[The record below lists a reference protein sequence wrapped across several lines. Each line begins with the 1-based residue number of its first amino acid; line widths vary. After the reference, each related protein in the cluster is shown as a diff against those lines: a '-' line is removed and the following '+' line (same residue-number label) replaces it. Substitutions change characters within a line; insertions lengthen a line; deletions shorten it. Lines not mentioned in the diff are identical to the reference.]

1 MVLAIKSA
9 ITLGPERMDA
19 DAIQDTHPTARH
31 ARSSTTVPR
40 ITEDAIRT
48 AFTLDLV

>member
-9 ITLGPERMDA
+9 ITLDPERMAA
-19 DAIQDTHPTARH
+19 DAIQDTHPTALH
-31 ARSSTTVPR
+31 ARSSTTVPQ
-40 ITEDAIRT
+40 IMADAIRT